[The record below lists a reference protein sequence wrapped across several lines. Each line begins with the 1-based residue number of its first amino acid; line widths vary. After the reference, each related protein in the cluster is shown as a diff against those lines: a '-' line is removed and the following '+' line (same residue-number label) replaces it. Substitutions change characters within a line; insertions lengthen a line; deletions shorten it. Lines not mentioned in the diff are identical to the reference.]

1 LKEKGESKE
10 GKRTGKAKA
19 GHDGGGDKVDGTEK
33 DRGAD
38 LSGADR
44 DEGVMK
50 GTITYEVPGAGPWF
64 STVTLSIVIIVT
76 LLSALIA
83 GPWARGFLLVPALLA
98 FVLLVFV
105 VPAHF
110 GRHELTRDGAILKY
124 GWFTMSIPYKNI
136 IETEY
141 IDATARTTGLR
152 ATPPWSPSG
161 PVMYMLKSGIGV
173 VRMKLDRPQKVM
185 MGSRLISE
193 VFVNVDRP
201 ARFTRTV
208 NRRIGIDEARAAMLD
223 GTSLAAV
230 VGRGRI
236 IDDGCPHCGRV
247 WDERPGAKS
256 STGKGSGPATG
267 PFAGSDVEDGHKIVN
282 IFLVHKDGR
291 LVTTYTSGEVR
302 TKDSYSVTAML
313 TIIQDFVGDALENKG
328 SLKTLEHG
336 RLLIIIETGDLLY
349 LAVVLAG
356 EVPDGLKAEMR
367 KALREIETDHGERF
381 REWDGSLSDL
391 EDIKK
396 TIGQVLWV

>member
-1 LKEKGESKE
+1 MKEKGDGKA

-19 GHDGGGDKVDGTEK
+19 GHDSGGDG
-33 DRGAD
+33 D
-38 LSGADR
+38 LDDAER

-50 GTITYEVPGAGPWF
+50 GTIAFDVPGAGPWF

-76 LLSALIA
+76 IIAALIA
-83 GPWARGFLLVPALLA
+83 GLWARGFLLVPALLA

-110 GRHELTRDGAILKY
+110 GRHELTRDGAVLKY
-124 GWFTMSIPYKNI
+124 GWFTMTIPYKNI

-141 IDATARTTGLR
+141 IDATARTMGLR

-185 MGSRLISE
+185 MGSRFISE

-201 ARFTRTV
+201 ARFTRTI
-208 NRRIGIDEARAAMLD
+208 NRRIGLDEARAAMLD
-223 GTSLAAV
+223 GTSPAAV

-236 IDDGCPHCGRV
+236 IDNGCPHCGRA
-247 WDERPGAKS
+247 WEERPGAGS
-256 STGKGSGPATG
+256 GTGKGSRPFAG
-267 PFAGSDVEDGHKIVN
+267 PFADADLEDGHKIVN
-282 IFLVHKDGR
+282 LFLVHKDGR

-313 TIIQDFVGDALENKG
+313 TTIQDFVGDALENKG

-336 RLLIIIETGDLLY
+336 RLRIIIETGDLLY

-356 EVPDGLKAEMR
+356 EVPEGLRAEMK
-367 KALREIETDHGERF
+367 KALKEIETDHGDRF
-381 REWDGSLSDL
+381 RGWDGSLSDL